1 MHLILGGKY
10 QGKLDYAKKLY
21 GSFQAVSNLE
31 CSMKISPGL
40 IINVHLGVRNL
51 IAEKISPLDFFTSN
65 LEALRQSVIICD
77 EICGGVVPLDAF
89 ERLWRD
95 ETGKVYKLLADE
107 AEIVDRIFAG
117 LALRLKG

>member
-21 GSFQAVSNLE
+21 GSFPAVCDLE
-31 CSMKISPGL
+31 HDSIITSGL
-40 IINVHLGVRNL
+40 ILNVHLGVRRL
-51 IAEKISPLDFFTSN
+51 LAENKYAYEFFTSN
-65 LEALRQSVIICD
+65 LEVLRPSVIICD
-77 EICGGVVPLDAF
+77 EICGGVVPSDAF
-89 ERLWRD
+89 ERFWRD
-95 ETGKVYKLLADE
+95 ETGKIYQLLAHE